1 MKIPSPVS
9 PRIVGAA
16 VLLPCIG
23 LFLMMPPLIQLF
35 TLDLDVLGVPLIV
48 IYLFGVWIALVA
60 CAAWLSR
67 RLGRSA

>member
-35 TLDLDVLGVPLIV
+35 TLDRDVLGVPLIV
-48 IYLFGVWIALVA
+48 IYLFGVWIALVG

-67 RLGRSA
+67 RLGASS

>member
-9 PRIVGAA
+9 PRVVGAA
-16 VLLPCIG
+16 VLLPFIG

-35 TLDLDVLGVPLIV
+35 VLDHDIGGVPLIV

-67 RLGRSA
+67 RLVSSA